1 MEQNKVIDGE
11 GYEEGYEGDNND
23 LVSMEE
29 ANLKVQELQESY
41 ELLELE
47 NEKLRE

>member
-1 MEQNKVIDGE
+1 
-11 GYEEGYEGDNND
+11 
-23 LVSMEE
+23 MEE